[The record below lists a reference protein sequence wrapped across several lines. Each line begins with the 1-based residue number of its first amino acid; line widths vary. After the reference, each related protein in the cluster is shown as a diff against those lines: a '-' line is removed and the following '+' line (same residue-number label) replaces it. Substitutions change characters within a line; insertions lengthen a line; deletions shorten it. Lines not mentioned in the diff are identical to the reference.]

1 MKRALIIASL
11 TVGAIYLYKK
21 STEIR
26 QYGKTNEKGSTA
38 ILAGEHTASYLNQNV
53 NYISSGV
60 TPRTNKRNYLITNS
74 DDELLVDIYGNTII
88 SDKDVKVYVNGKLI

>member
-1 MKRALIIASL
+1 MKRTLIIAGL
-11 TVGAIYLYKK
+11 TAGAIYLYRK
-21 STEIR
+21 SNEIR
-26 QYGKTNEKGSTA
+26 QYGKPNEKGSTS
-38 ILAGEHTASYLNQNV
+38 ILAGEHMASYLNQKV

-88 SDKDVKVYVNGKLI
+88 SDKDVKVYVDGQSI

>member
-1 MKRALIIASL
+1 MKKLLLIISL
-11 TVGAIYLYKK
+11 TAGAIYLYKK

-38 ILAGEHTASYLNQNV
+38 ILAGEHMASYLNQNV

-60 TPRTNKRNYLITNS
+60 TPRTK
-74 DDELLVDIYGNTII
+74 
-88 SDKDVKVYVNGKLI
+88 

>member
-1 MKRALIIASL
+1 MKKLLLITSL
-11 TVGAIYLYKK
+11 AAGAIYLYKK

-26 QYGKTNEKGSTA
+26 QYGKINEKGSTS
-38 ILAGEHTASYLNQNV
+38 ILAENHMASYLNQNV

-88 SDKDVKVYVNGKLI
+88 HHKDVKVYANGELI